1 MSPKPSSTDA
11 SPVPEK
17 RHTSRAMV
25 YLLAAMAMLGP
36 FSIDTYLPSF
46 HDIGNTLH
54 ATPIQVQQTLSAY
67 LGAFAAMTLWHGA
80 LSDRFGRR
88 RITLIALALFAL
100 ASAGCAFATRIEQLW
115 FWRAMQGVTAGAGIV
130 ISRAIVRDL
139 FDGAQAQRLMS
150 RIVMTFAIAPA
161 IAPVIGGWLQT
172 AFGWRS
178 VFAFLVLS
186 TATLWLACWKLL
198 PETLPPEKR
207 QSLQPAY
214 LGRAYWKVMT
224 SPAFLLAC
232 AALSLNFSGF
242 FIYVLSAPTFLMTHL
257 GLPETAFLWLFGPA
271 MGGLMSG
278 SWLSGRLA
286 GKISA
291 GRTIALGY
299 LVMSGA
305 ALVNLGLNLALP
317 PALPWSVLPL
327 FPYTLGM
334 ALAMPSLTIL
344 ALDPFPA
351 QRGLAASCQTFFQSA
366 FNSLA
371 AALIVPLLWGS
382 TLTLALGMA
391 GLMTLGG
398 IAALKHQKLRL
409 LPG

>member
-1 MSPKPSSTDA
+1 MSA
-11 SPVPEK
+11 
-17 RHTSRAMV
+17 
-25 YLLAAMAMLGP
+25 LGP
-36 FSIDTYLPSF
+36 FAIDTYLPSF
-46 HDIGNTLH
+46 HDIGASLQ

-67 LGAFAAMTLWHGA
+67 LAAFAAMTLWHGA

-88 RITLIALALFAL
+88 RITLLALALFAV

-150 RIVMTFAIAPA
+150 RIIMMFALAPA
-161 IAPVIGGWLQT
+161 VAPVIGGWLQT
-172 AFGWRS
+172 LFGWRS

-186 TATLWLACWKLL
+186 TATVWLACWKLL

-214 LGRAYWKVMT
+214 LGRTYWKVMT
-224 SPAFLLAC
+224 SPPFLLAC
-232 AALSLNFSGF
+232 AALSLNFAGF
-242 FIYVLSAPTFLMTHL
+242 FIYVLSAPVFLMTHL

-271 MGGLMSG
+271 MGGLVSG

-286 GKISA
+286 GRISA

-299 LVMSGA
+299 LVMSVA
-305 ALVNLGLNLALP
+305 ALINLGINLALP

-327 FPYTLGM
+327 FVYTLGM

-344 ALDPFPA
+344 ALDPFPE
-351 QRGLAASCQTFFQSA
+351 QRGLAASCQTFFQSG

-371 AALIVPLLWGS
+371 AALIAPALWGS

-391 GLMTLGG
+391 GLMVLGG
-398 IAALKHQKLRL
+398 IAALADHKLRL
-409 LPG
+409 LPR